1 MISAPVADTGRPSI
15 AVLESFTEYLR
26 SNLDVRKRNNNLCL
40 SPSGPILRPGTFQ
53 EALTYSLNEVPEVS
67 QTRPYHFWLCYSTSG
82 LRE

>member
-40 SPSGPILRPGTFQ
+40 SPSGPILRPGSLQ
-53 EALTYSLNEVPEVS
+53 EAFLTYSLEEEPEVS
-67 QTRPYHFWLCYSTSG
+67 QTRPYRF
-82 LRE
+82 